1 MVGEG
6 VGLMQRA
13 VPALHRR
20 VFVVHLALNSMRLNL
35 AQVDLAKSKAFVLTV
50 LEKLQKMAAVKHR
63 EWNND
68 KINQNIFRLYLSRIL
83 IQRSSM

>member
-13 VPALHRR
+13 VPAMHRR
-20 VFVVHLALNSMRLNL
+20 VFVVDLALSSMRLNL
-35 AQVDLAKSKAFVLTV
+35 AQVDPAKSKAFVLTV
-50 LEKLQKMAAVKHR
+50 LEKLQKMAAVKQR